1 MNILITGGTGFVGN
15 ALTSYFHKRND
26 HVYIL
31 TRSPQKHANLEKT
44 TFIGYDHP
52 PRELPA
58 MQVVINLAG
67 ESLYGYWTKAKKE
80 RIINSR
86 IATTKKLI
94 AFIQELPKLPGVFIS
109 GSAVGYYG
117 TSEDLMFSENTTKP
131 GDDFLAKVTVQWE
144 NTAKK
149 AETLGIRTVFTRF
162 GIVLGN
168 EGALPFMSLPVKLFV
183 GGKIGNG
190 EQWISWIHIE
200 DAVRLIAY
208 CIDNE
213 RITGPVNIT
222 APHPK
227 QNKAFI
233 RTLANVLHRPYW
245 LPVPSLFVF
254 SVLGEMA
261 QLITKGQ
268 YVIPQKALD
277 YQFSFS
283 FPYLEEALRQIVRSS
298 KTK

>member
-1 MNILITGGTGFVGN
+1 MNILITGGTGFIGN
-15 ALTSYFHKRND
+15 ALTTYFHKQND

-31 TRSPQKHANLEKT
+31 TRSPHKHANLEKT

-52 PRELPA
+52 PIELPA

-67 ESLYGYWTKAKKE
+67 ESLFGYWTKAKKE

-86 IATTKKLI
+86 ITTTKKLI
-94 AFIQELPKLPGVFIS
+94 TFIKKLPKLPDVFIS

-117 TSEDLMFSENTTKP
+117 TSEDLMFTEKTTKP

-144 NTAKK
+144 NTAKE

-168 EGALPFMSLPVKLFV
+168 GGALPLMCLPVKLFV

-200 DAVRLIAY
+200 DAVRLIAF
-208 CIDNE
+208 CITNE

-233 RTLANVLHRPYW
+233 RTLANVLHRPSW
-245 LPVPSLFVF
+245 LPVPSLFIF
-254 SVLGEMA
+254 SALGEMA

-283 FPYLEEALRQIVRSS
+283 FPYLEEALRQIARSS
-298 KTK
+298 KSK